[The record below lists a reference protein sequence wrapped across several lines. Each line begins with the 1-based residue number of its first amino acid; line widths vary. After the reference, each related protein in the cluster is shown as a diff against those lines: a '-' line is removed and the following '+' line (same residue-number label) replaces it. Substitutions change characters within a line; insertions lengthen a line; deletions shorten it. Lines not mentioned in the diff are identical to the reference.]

1 MNQNLSLYRIF
12 YATAMAGNI
21 SKAAEDLFIS
31 QPAISQS
38 IKKLEQSLDTALF
51 VRNSRGVQLTED
63 GELLFS
69 HVKSAFQTL
78 DAGEHQLR
86 LRREL
91 GVGHLRIGVSSTL
104 CKYVLLPYLK
114 DFVKLHPHIQVTI
127 ACQSTNHTLQMLE
140 HDELD
145 LGLTGR
151 PELLHGMNFYPL
163 RQIQDIFV
171 STKEYLDNLLL
182 LLGKN
187 GAGKLSSADSA
198 LLLKSGMLMLL
209 DKDNLTRQYL
219 DQYFKD
225 RQLFPENILE
235 ATSMDLLIDFAKIGL
250 GIACV
255 IREFVET
262 DLKEGTLLELP
273 APFPIAS
280 REIGF
285 VFSPKQANRELIG
298 ELICPPAVSSTFE
311 NPALIT
317 SYPPPSERTK

>member
-12 YATAMAGNI
+12 YATALAGNI
-21 SKAAEDLFIS
+21 SKAADELFIS
-31 QPAISQS
+31 QPAVSQS
-38 IKKLEQSLDTALF
+38 IKKLEQSLQAPLF
-51 VRNSRGVQLTED
+51 VRNSRGVQLTEE

-69 HVKSAFQTL
+69 HVRSAFQTL
-78 DAGEHQLR
+78 ESGEQKLR

-104 CKYVLLPYLK
+104 CKYVLLPYLT

-140 HDELD
+140 HGDLD

-151 PELLHGMNFYPL
+151 PERLHGMEFYPL

-171 STKEYLDNLLL
+171 ASREYLEHLLL
-182 LLGKN
+182 FLGQDAREGLFLL
-187 GAGKLSSADSA
+187 SASDSA
-198 LLLKSGMLMLL
+198 LLLKSGILMLL

-219 DQYFKD
+219 DQYFKE

-235 ATSMDLLIDFAKIGL
+235 TTSMDLLIDFAKIGL

-255 IREFVET
+255 IREFVEK
-262 DLKEGTLLELP
+262 DLKTGTLLELP
-273 APFPIAS
+273 APFPIAA

-285 VFSPKQANRELIG
+285 VFSRGQANADLIG
-298 ELICPPAVSSTFE
+298 ELMGQRPK
-311 NPALIT
+311 L
-317 SYPPPSERTK
+317 

>member
-1 MNQNLSLYRIF
+1 MNQNLSFYRIF
-12 YATAMAGNI
+12 YATALAGNI
-21 SKAAEDLFIS
+21 SKAANELFIS

-51 VRNSRGVQLTED
+51 VRSSRGVQLTEE

-69 HVKSAFQTL
+69 HVKSAFRTL
-78 DAGEHQLR
+78 EAGEHQLR

-91 GVGHLRIGVSSTL
+91 GMGHLRIGVSSTL
-104 CKYVLLPYLK
+104 CKYVLLPYLT
-114 DFVKLHPHIQVTI
+114 DFVKLHPNIQVNI

-140 HDELD
+140 HEDLD

-151 PELLHGMNFYPL
+151 PEHLHGMKFYPV

-171 STKEYLDNLLL
+171 ASREYLDHLLL
-182 LLGKN
+182 FLEQNKQESPSDVSGLLASN
-187 GAGKLSSADSA
+187 SA
-198 LLLKSGMLMLL
+198 LLLKSGILMML

-219 DQYFKD
+219 DQYFKEQ
-225 RQLFPENILE
+225 QLFPENILE

-255 IREFVET
+255 IREFVEE
-262 DLKEGTLLELP
+262 DLKAGTLLELP

-285 VFSPKQANRELIG
+285 VFSWKQANQELIE
-298 ELICPPAVSSTFE
+298 ELI
-311 NPALIT
+311 NP
-317 SYPPPSERTK
+317 K

>member
-12 YATAMAGNI
+12 YATALAGNI
-21 SKAAEDLFIS
+21 SKAADELFIS

-51 VRNSRGVQLTED
+51 VRSSRGVQLTEE

-69 HVKSAFQTL
+69 HVKSAFRTL
-78 DAGEHQLR
+78 EAGEHQLR

-91 GVGHLRIGVSSTL
+91 GMGHLRIGVSSTL
-104 CKYVLLPYLK
+104 CKYVLLPYLT

-140 HDELD
+140 HEDLD

-151 PELLHGMNFYPL
+151 PEHLHGMKFYPV

-171 STKEYLDNLLL
+171 ASREYLDHLLL
-182 LLGKN
+182 FLEQNKQESPSDVSELLASN
-187 GAGKLSSADSA
+187 SA
-198 LLLKSGMLMLL
+198 LLLKSGILMML

-219 DQYFKD
+219 DQYFKEQ
-225 RQLFPENILE
+225 QLFPENILE

-255 IREFVET
+255 IREFVEE
-262 DLKEGTLLELP
+262 DLKAGTLLELP
-273 APFPIAS
+273 VPFPIAS

-285 VFSPKQANRELIG
+285 VFSWKQANQELIE
-298 ELICPPAVSSTFE
+298 ELI
-311 NPALIT
+311 NP
-317 SYPPPSERTK
+317 K

>member
-1 MNQNLSLYRIF
+1 M
-12 YATAMAGNI
+12 
-21 SKAAEDLFIS
+21 LFRS

-38 IKKLEQSLDTALF
+38 IKKLEQSPDTALF
-51 VRNSRGVQLTED
+51 VRSSRGVQLTEE

-78 DAGEHQLR
+78 EAGEHQLR

-91 GVGHLRIGVSSTL
+91 GMGHLRIGVSSTL
-104 CKYVLLPYLK
+104 CKYVLLPYLT

-140 HDELD
+140 HEELD

-151 PELLHGMNFYPL
+151 PEHLHGMKFYPV

-171 STKEYLDNLLL
+171 ASREYLDHLLL
-182 LLGKN
+182 FLEQNKQESPSDVSGLLASN
-187 GAGKLSSADSA
+187 SA
-198 LLLKSGMLMLL
+198 LLLKSGILMML

-219 DQYFKD
+219 DQYFKEQ
-225 RQLFPENILE
+225 QLFPENILE

-255 IREFVET
+255 IREFVEE
-262 DLKEGTLLELP
+262 DLKAGTLLELP
-273 APFPIAS
+273 VPFPIAS

-285 VFSPKQANRELIG
+285 VFSWKQANQELIE
-298 ELICPPAVSSTFE
+298 ELI
-311 NPALIT
+311 NP
-317 SYPPPSERTK
+317 K

>member
-12 YATAMAGNI
+12 YATALAGNI
-21 SKAAEDLFIS
+21 SKAADELFIS

-51 VRNSRGVQLTED
+51 VRSSRGVQLTEE

-69 HVKSAFQTL
+69 HVKSAFRTL
-78 DAGEHQLR
+78 EAGEHQLR

-91 GVGHLRIGVSSTL
+91 GMGHLRIGVSSTL
-104 CKYVLLPYLK
+104 CKYVLLPYLT

-140 HDELD
+140 HEELD

-151 PELLHGMNFYPL
+151 PEHLHGMKFYPV

-171 STKEYLDNLLL
+171 ASREYLDHLLL
-182 LLGKN
+182 FLEQNKQESPSDVSGLLASN
-187 GAGKLSSADSA
+187 SA
-198 LLLKSGMLMLL
+198 LLLKSGILMML

-219 DQYFKD
+219 DQYFKEQ
-225 RQLFPENILE
+225 QLFPENILE

-255 IREFVET
+255 IREFVEE
-262 DLKEGTLLELP
+262 DLKAGTLLELP

-285 VFSPKQANRELIG
+285 VFSWKQANQELIE
-298 ELICPPAVSSTFE
+298 ELI
-311 NPALIT
+311 NP
-317 SYPPPSERTK
+317 K

>member
-1 MNQNLSLYRIF
+1 MNQNLSFYRIF
-12 YATAMAGNI
+12 YATALAGNI
-21 SKAAEDLFIS
+21 SKAADELFIS

-51 VRNSRGVQLTED
+51 VRSSRGVQLTEE

-69 HVKSAFQTL
+69 HVKSAFRTL
-78 DAGEHQLR
+78 EAGEHQLR

-91 GVGHLRIGVSSTL
+91 GMGHLRIGVSSTL
-104 CKYVLLPYLK
+104 CKYVLLPYLT

-140 HDELD
+140 HEELD

-151 PELLHGMNFYPL
+151 PEHLHGMKFYPV

-171 STKEYLDNLLL
+171 ASREYLDHLLL
-182 LLGKN
+182 FLEQNKQESPSDVSGLL
-187 GAGKLSSADSA
+187 ASDSA
-198 LLLKSGMLMLL
+198 LLLKSGILMML

-219 DQYFKD
+219 DQYFKEQ
-225 RQLFPENILE
+225 QLFPENILE

-255 IREFVET
+255 IREFVEE
-262 DLKEGTLLELP
+262 DLKAGTLLELP
-273 APFPIAS
+273 VPFPIAS

-285 VFSPKQANRELIG
+285 VFSWKQANQELIE
-298 ELICPPAVSSTFE
+298 ELI
-311 NPALIT
+311 NP
-317 SYPPPSERTK
+317 K

>member
-1 MNQNLSLYRIF
+1 MNQNLSFYRIF
-12 YATAMAGNI
+12 YATALAGNI
-21 SKAAEDLFIS
+21 SKAANELFIS

-51 VRNSRGVQLTED
+51 VRSSRGVQLTEE

-69 HVKSAFQTL
+69 HVKSAFRTL
-78 DAGEHQLR
+78 EAGEHQLR

-91 GVGHLRIGVSSTL
+91 GMGHLRIGVSSTL
-104 CKYVLLPYLK
+104 CKYVLLPYLT

-140 HDELD
+140 HEELD

-151 PELLHGMNFYPL
+151 PEHLHGMKFYPV

-171 STKEYLDNLLL
+171 ASREYLDHLLL
-182 LLGKN
+182 FLEQNKQESPSDVSGLL
-187 GAGKLSSADSA
+187 ASDSA
-198 LLLKSGMLMLL
+198 LLLKSGILMML

-219 DQYFKD
+219 DQYFKEQ
-225 RQLFPENILE
+225 QLFPENILE

-255 IREFVET
+255 IREFVEE
-262 DLKEGTLLELP
+262 DLKAGTLLELP
-273 APFPIAS
+273 VPFPIAS

-285 VFSPKQANRELIG
+285 VFSWKQANQELIE
-298 ELICPPAVSSTFE
+298 ELI
-311 NPALIT
+311 NP
-317 SYPPPSERTK
+317 K

>member
-12 YATAMAGNI
+12 YATALAGNI
-21 SKAAEDLFIS
+21 SKAADELFIS

-51 VRNSRGVQLTED
+51 VRSSRGVQLTEE

-69 HVKSAFQTL
+69 HVKSAFRTL
-78 DAGEHQLR
+78 EAGEHQLR

-91 GVGHLRIGVSSTL
+91 GMGHLRIGVSSTL
-104 CKYVLLPYLK
+104 CKYVLLPYLT

-140 HDELD
+140 HEDLD

-151 PELLHGMNFYPL
+151 PEHLHGMKFYPV

-171 STKEYLDNLLL
+171 ASREYLDHLLL
-182 LLGKN
+182 FLEQNKQERSSDVSGLL
-187 GAGKLSSADSA
+187 ASDSA
-198 LLLKSGMLMLL
+198 LLLKSGILMML

-219 DQYFKD
+219 DQYFKEQ
-225 RQLFPENILE
+225 QLFPENILE

-255 IREFVET
+255 IREFVEE
-262 DLKEGTLLELP
+262 DLKAGTLLELP
-273 APFPIAS
+273 VPFPIAS

-285 VFSPKQANRELIG
+285 VFSWKQANQELIE
-298 ELICPPAVSSTFE
+298 ELI
-311 NPALIT
+311 NP
-317 SYPPPSERTK
+317 K

>member
-12 YATAMAGNI
+12 YATALAGNI
-21 SKAAEDLFIS
+21 SKAADELFIS

-51 VRNSRGVQLTED
+51 VRSSRGVQLTEE

-69 HVKSAFQTL
+69 HVKSAFRTL
-78 DAGEHQLR
+78 EAGEHQLR

-91 GVGHLRIGVSSTL
+91 GMGHLRIGVSSTL
-104 CKYVLLPYLK
+104 CKYVLLPYLT

-140 HDELD
+140 HEELD

-151 PELLHGMNFYPL
+151 PEHLHGMKFYPV

-171 STKEYLDNLLL
+171 ASREYLDHLLL
-182 LLGKN
+182 FLEQNKQESPSDVSGLLASN
-187 GAGKLSSADSA
+187 SA
-198 LLLKSGMLMLL
+198 LLLKSGILMML

-219 DQYFKD
+219 DQYFKEQ
-225 RQLFPENILE
+225 QLFPENILE

-255 IREFVET
+255 IREFVEE
-262 DLKEGTLLELP
+262 DLKAGTLLELP

-285 VFSPKQANRELIG
+285 VFSSKQGNLELIE
-298 ELICPPAVSSTFE
+298 ELMNQKRE
-311 NPALIT
+311 
-317 SYPPPSERTK
+317 

>member
-12 YATAMAGNI
+12 YATALAGNI
-21 SKAAEDLFIS
+21 SKAADELFIS

-51 VRNSRGVQLTED
+51 VRSSRGVQLTEE

-69 HVKSAFQTL
+69 HVKSAFRTL
-78 DAGEHQLR
+78 EAGEHQLR

-91 GVGHLRIGVSSTL
+91 GMGHLRIGVSSTL
-104 CKYVLLPYLK
+104 CKYVLLPYLT

-140 HDELD
+140 HEELD

-151 PELLHGMNFYPL
+151 PEHLHGMKFYPV

-171 STKEYLDNLLL
+171 ASREYLDHLLL
-182 LLGKN
+182 FLEQNKQESPSDVSGLLASN
-187 GAGKLSSADSA
+187 SA
-198 LLLKSGMLMLL
+198 LLLKSGILMML

-219 DQYFKD
+219 DQYFKEQ
-225 RQLFPENILE
+225 QLFPENILE

-255 IREFVET
+255 IREFVEE
-262 DLKEGTLLELP
+262 DLKAGTLLELP
-273 APFPIAS
+273 VPFPIAS

-285 VFSPKQANRELIG
+285 VFSWKQANQELIE
-298 ELICPPAVSSTFE
+298 ELI
-311 NPALIT
+311 NP
-317 SYPPPSERTK
+317 K

>member
-12 YATAMAGNI
+12 YATALAGNI
-21 SKAAEDLFIS
+21 SKAADELFIS

-51 VRNSRGVQLTED
+51 VRSSRGVQLTEE

-78 DAGEHQLR
+78 EAGEHQLR

-91 GVGHLRIGVSSTL
+91 GMGHLRIGVSSTL
-104 CKYVLLPYLK
+104 CKYVLLPYLT

-140 HDELD
+140 HEELD

-151 PELLHGMNFYPL
+151 PEHLHGMKFYPV

-171 STKEYLDNLLL
+171 ASREYLDHLLL
-182 LLGKN
+182 FLEQNKQESPSDVSGLLASN
-187 GAGKLSSADSA
+187 SA
-198 LLLKSGMLMLL
+198 LLLKSGILMML

-219 DQYFKD
+219 DQYFKEQ
-225 RQLFPENILE
+225 QLFPENILE

-255 IREFVET
+255 IREFVEE
-262 DLKEGTLLELP
+262 DLKAGTLLELP
-273 APFPIAS
+273 VPFPIAS

-285 VFSPKQANRELIG
+285 VFSWKQANQELIE
-298 ELICPPAVSSTFE
+298 ELI
-311 NPALIT
+311 NP
-317 SYPPPSERTK
+317 K

>member
-12 YATAMAGNI
+12 YATALAGNI
-21 SKAAEDLFIS
+21 SKAADELFIS

-51 VRNSRGVQLTED
+51 VRSSRGVQLTEE

-78 DAGEHQLR
+78 EAGEHQLR

-91 GVGHLRIGVSSTL
+91 GMGHLRIGVSSTL
-104 CKYVLLPYLK
+104 CKYVLLPYLT

-140 HDELD
+140 HEELD

-151 PELLHGMNFYPL
+151 PEHLHGMKFYPV

-171 STKEYLDNLLL
+171 ASREYLDHLLL
-182 LLGKN
+182 FLEQNKQESPSDVSGLLASN
-187 GAGKLSSADSA
+187 SA
-198 LLLKSGMLMLL
+198 LLLKSGILMML

-219 DQYFKD
+219 DQYFKEQ
-225 RQLFPENILE
+225 QLFPENILE

-255 IREFVET
+255 IREFVEE
-262 DLKEGTLLELP
+262 DLKAGTLLELP

-285 VFSPKQANRELIG
+285 VFSWKQANQELIE
-298 ELICPPAVSSTFE
+298 ELI
-311 NPALIT
+311 NP
-317 SYPPPSERTK
+317 K

>member
-12 YATAMAGNI
+12 YATALAGNI
-21 SKAAEDLFIS
+21 SKAADDLFIS

-38 IKKLEQSLDTALF
+38 IKKLEQSLDTPLF
-51 VRNSRGVQLTED
+51 VRNSRGVQLTEE
-63 GELLFS
+63 GELLFA

-78 DAGEHQLR
+78 EAGEQELR

-104 CKYVLLPYLK
+104 CKYVLLPYLT

-140 HDELD
+140 HGDLD

-151 PELLHGMNFYPL
+151 PENLHGMKFYPV

-171 STKEYLDNLLL
+171 ASREYLEHLLVF
-182 LLGKN
+182 LGQEKPRS
-187 GAGKLSSADSA
+187 LSDFSLSDSA
-198 LLLKSGMLMLL
+198 SLLKSGTLMLL

-219 DQYFKD
+219 DQYFKEQ
-225 RQLFPENILE
+225 QLFPENILE

-255 IREFVET
+255 IREFVEN
-262 DLKEGTLLELP
+262 DLKTGALLELP

-285 VFSPKQANRELIG
+285 VFSGEQTNLELIG
-298 ELICPPAVSSTFE
+298 ELIHQK
-311 NPALIT
+311 I
-317 SYPPPSERTK
+317 

>member
-1 MNQNLSLYRIF
+1 MNQNLSFYRIF
-12 YATAMAGNI
+12 YATALAGNI
-21 SKAAEDLFIS
+21 SKAANELFIS

-51 VRNSRGVQLTED
+51 VRSSRGVQLTEE

-69 HVKSAFQTL
+69 HVKSAFRTL
-78 DAGEHQLR
+78 EAGEHQLR

-91 GVGHLRIGVSSTL
+91 GMGHLRIGVSSTL
-104 CKYVLLPYLK
+104 CKYVLLPYLT

-140 HDELD
+140 HEELD

-151 PELLHGMNFYPL
+151 PEHLHGMKFYPV

-171 STKEYLDNLLL
+171 ASREYLDHLLL
-182 LLGKN
+182 FLEQNKQESPSDVSGLLASN
-187 GAGKLSSADSA
+187 SA
-198 LLLKSGMLMLL
+198 LLLKSGILMML

-219 DQYFKD
+219 DQYFKEQ
-225 RQLFPENILE
+225 QLFPENILE

-255 IREFVET
+255 IREFVEE
-262 DLKEGTLLELP
+262 DLKAGTLLELP

-285 VFSPKQANRELIG
+285 VFSWKQANQELIE
-298 ELICPPAVSSTFE
+298 ELI
-311 NPALIT
+311 NP
-317 SYPPPSERTK
+317 K

>member
-1 MNQNLSLYRIF
+1 MNQNLSFYRIF
-12 YATAMAGNI
+12 YATALAGNI
-21 SKAAEDLFIS
+21 SKAADELFIS

-51 VRNSRGVQLTED
+51 VRSSRGVQLTEE

-69 HVKSAFQTL
+69 HVKSAFRTL
-78 DAGEHQLR
+78 EAGEHQLR

-91 GVGHLRIGVSSTL
+91 GMGHLRIGVSSTL
-104 CKYVLLPYLK
+104 CKYVLLPYLT

-140 HDELD
+140 HEELD

-151 PELLHGMNFYPL
+151 PEHLHGMKFYPV

-171 STKEYLDNLLL
+171 ASREYLDHLLL
-182 LLGKN
+182 FLEQNKQERSSDVSGLL
-187 GAGKLSSADSA
+187 ASDSA
-198 LLLKSGMLMLL
+198 LLLKSGILMML

-219 DQYFKD
+219 DQYFKEQ
-225 RQLFPENILE
+225 QLFPENILE

-255 IREFVET
+255 IREFVEE
-262 DLKEGTLLELP
+262 DLKAGTLLELP
-273 APFPIAS
+273 VPFPIAS

-285 VFSPKQANRELIG
+285 VFSWKQANQELIE
-298 ELICPPAVSSTFE
+298 ELI
-311 NPALIT
+311 NP
-317 SYPPPSERTK
+317 K

>member
-12 YATAMAGNI
+12 YATALAGNI
-21 SKAAEDLFIS
+21 SKAADELFIS

-51 VRNSRGVQLTED
+51 VRSSRGVQLTEE

-69 HVKSAFQTL
+69 HVKSAFRTL
-78 DAGEHQLR
+78 EAGEHQLR

-91 GVGHLRIGVSSTL
+91 GMGHLRIGVSSTL
-104 CKYVLLPYLK
+104 CKYVLLPYLT

-140 HDELD
+140 HEELD

-151 PELLHGMNFYPL
+151 PEHLHGMKFYPV

-171 STKEYLDNLLL
+171 ASREYLDHLLL
-182 LLGKN
+182 FLEQNKQESPSDVSGLL
-187 GAGKLSSADSA
+187 ASDSA
-198 LLLKSGMLMLL
+198 LLLKSGILMML

-219 DQYFKD
+219 DQYFKEQ
-225 RQLFPENILE
+225 QLFPENILE

-255 IREFVET
+255 IREFVEE
-262 DLKEGTLLELP
+262 DLKAGTLLELP

-285 VFSPKQANRELIG
+285 VFSWKQANQELIE
-298 ELICPPAVSSTFE
+298 ELI
-311 NPALIT
+311 NP
-317 SYPPPSERTK
+317 K

>member
-12 YATAMAGNI
+12 YATALAGNI
-21 SKAAEDLFIS
+21 SKAANELFIS

-51 VRNSRGVQLTED
+51 VRSSRGVQLTEE

-69 HVKSAFQTL
+69 HVKSAFRTL
-78 DAGEHQLR
+78 EAGEHQLR

-91 GVGHLRIGVSSTL
+91 GMGHLRIGVSSTL
-104 CKYVLLPYLK
+104 CKYVLLPYLT

-140 HDELD
+140 HEELD

-151 PELLHGMNFYPL
+151 PEHLHGMKFYPV

-171 STKEYLDNLLL
+171 ASREYLDHLLL
-182 LLGKN
+182 FLEQNKQESPSDVSGLLASN
-187 GAGKLSSADSA
+187 SA
-198 LLLKSGMLMLL
+198 LLLKSGILMML

-219 DQYFKD
+219 DQYFKEQ
-225 RQLFPENILE
+225 QLFPENILE

-255 IREFVET
+255 IREFVEE
-262 DLKEGTLLELP
+262 DLKAGTLLELP

-285 VFSPKQANRELIG
+285 VFSWKQANQELIE
-298 ELICPPAVSSTFE
+298 ELISP
-311 NPALIT
+311 
-317 SYPPPSERTK
+317 K

>member
-12 YATAMAGNI
+12 YATALAGNI
-21 SKAAEDLFIS
+21 SKAADELFIS

-51 VRNSRGVQLTED
+51 VRNSRGVQLTEE
-63 GELLFS
+63 GELLFA

-78 DAGEHQLR
+78 EAGEHQLR

-104 CKYVLLPYLK
+104 CKYVLLPYLT
-114 DFVKLHPHIQVTI
+114 DFVKLHPHVQVTI

-140 HDELD
+140 REDLD

-151 PELLHGMNFYPL
+151 PDHLHGMEFCPV
-163 RQIQDIFV
+163 RRIQDVFV
-171 STKEYLDNLLL
+171 ASREYLEHMLFF
-182 LLGKN
+182 LGQNAKERLPD
-187 GAGKLSSADSA
+187 LSASDSA
-198 LLLKSGMLMLL
+198 LLLKSGILMLL
-209 DKDNLTRQYL
+209 DKENLTRQYL
-219 DQYFKD
+219 DQYFKE

-262 DLKEGTLLELP
+262 DLKEEALLELP

-285 VFSPKQANRELIG
+285 MFSSKQGNLELIK
-298 ELICPPAVSSTFE
+298 ELMNQKRE
-311 NPALIT
+311 
-317 SYPPPSERTK
+317 

>member
-1 MNQNLSLYRIF
+1 MNQNLSFYRIF
-12 YATAMAGNI
+12 YATALAGNI
-21 SKAAEDLFIS
+21 SKAANELFIS

-51 VRNSRGVQLTED
+51 VRSSRGVQLTEE

-78 DAGEHQLR
+78 EAGEHQLR

-91 GVGHLRIGVSSTL
+91 GMGHLRIGVSSTL
-104 CKYVLLPYLK
+104 CKYVLLPYLT

-140 HDELD
+140 HEELD

-151 PELLHGMNFYPL
+151 PEHLHGMKFYPV

-171 STKEYLDNLLL
+171 ASREYLDHLLL
-182 LLGKN
+182 FLEQNKQESPSDVSGLLASN
-187 GAGKLSSADSA
+187 SA
-198 LLLKSGMLMLL
+198 LLLKSGILMML

-219 DQYFKD
+219 DQYFKEQ
-225 RQLFPENILE
+225 QLFPENILE

-255 IREFVET
+255 IREFVEE
-262 DLKEGTLLELP
+262 DLKAGTLLELP

-285 VFSPKQANRELIG
+285 VFSWKQANQELIE
-298 ELICPPAVSSTFE
+298 ELI
-311 NPALIT
+311 NP
-317 SYPPPSERTK
+317 K

>member
-1 MNQNLSLYRIF
+1 MNQNLSFYRIF
-12 YATAMAGNI
+12 YATALAGNI
-21 SKAAEDLFIS
+21 SKAADELFIS

-51 VRNSRGVQLTED
+51 VRSSRGVQLTEE

-69 HVKSAFQTL
+69 HVKSAFRTL
-78 DAGEHQLR
+78 EAGEHQLR

-91 GVGHLRIGVSSTL
+91 GMGHLRIGVSSTL
-104 CKYVLLPYLK
+104 CKYVLLPYLT

-140 HDELD
+140 HEDLD

-151 PELLHGMNFYPL
+151 PEHLHGMKFYPV

-171 STKEYLDNLLL
+171 ASREYLDHLLL
-182 LLGKN
+182 FLEQNKQESPSDVSELLASN
-187 GAGKLSSADSA
+187 SA
-198 LLLKSGMLMLL
+198 LLLKSGILMML

-219 DQYFKD
+219 DQYFKEQ
-225 RQLFPENILE
+225 QLFPENILE

-255 IREFVET
+255 IREFVEE
-262 DLKEGTLLELP
+262 DLKAGTLLELP

-285 VFSPKQANRELIG
+285 VFSWKQANQELIE
-298 ELICPPAVSSTFE
+298 ELI
-311 NPALIT
+311 NP
-317 SYPPPSERTK
+317 K